1 MSIKTLLLGKLFK
14 ETAKDINKTYVNIT
28 PDGSCFVI
36 NPILFDA
43 DRIIKAASNQA
54 LIEEIVKSV
63 DKSERKEFLDS
74 KDVKEGTEIFYTTF
88 CKG

>member
-28 PDGSCFVI
+28 PDGGCFVI

-43 DRIIKAASNQA
+43 DRIIKASSNQA

-63 DKSERKEFLDS
+63 DKTEMKEFQNS
-74 KDVKEGTEIFYTTF
+74 KDVKEGTEIFYATF